1 MPRPRGRRP
10 AKERV
15 PPTDAHVKSLIES
28 IRARFEERGDPCWG
42 AMPDTPAALAEWLVE
57 HYEHP
62 THAVAKEK
70 AAAREQTVA
79 DLRDARVLQ
88 EYCATTLRWRLY
100 GAGRAAGLYWH
111 EFSDHQGPLDP
122 SGTRTGYWTSGD
134 EVHRTAFTRLDA
146 VLGSGRSAALS
157 PAERRRRTRR
167 VAHLTDEVTEQ
178 ILGAALGL
186 LARPVRAA
194 IEKAAAGTFAHEELG
209 EDFAE
214 LEIHARPPEG
224 IEVSRTWLAVRL
236 RCLLTTVRSAE
247 AELRG
252 EGRTAE
258 EVANLLGREAAS
270 ALASARHVMASYAES
285 VD

>member
-1 MPRPRGRRP
+1 MPRTRGRRP

-15 PPTDAHVKSLIES
+15 PPTDAHVKSLIEAV
-28 IRARFEERGDPCWG
+28 RARFEERGDPCWG
-42 AMPDTPAALAEWLVE
+42 AMPDTPAALTEWLVE

-62 THAVAKEK
+62 THAVARDQ
-70 AAAREQTVA
+70 AVAREQTVA
-79 DLRDARVLQ
+79 DMRDARVLQ

-100 GAGRAAGLYWH
+100 NAGRAAGLYWH

-122 SGTRTGYWTSGD
+122 GGARAGYWTSGD
-134 EVHRTAFTRLDA
+134 EVHRAAWTRLDA
-146 VLGSGRSAALS
+146 VLGSRRAAVLS

-178 ILGAALGL
+178 MLGAALGL

-194 IEKAAAGTFAHEELG
+194 IAKAAVGTFAHEELDG
-209 EDFAE
+209 DFME
-214 LEIHARPPEG
+214 LEVHALPPEG
-224 IEVSRTWLAVRL
+224 IGVSRSWLAVRL

-252 EGRTAE
+252 DGRTASE
-258 EVANLLGREAAS
+258 IAGLLGPEACS
-270 ALASARHVMASYAES
+270 ALDAARAVIATYAEH